1 MKDFPPGFRDGV
13 RRFNAGQYFEAH
25 EAFEEALDEV
35 ENDARWDLLLA
46 LVQVA
51 VGYHKCAHRH
61 PGGARMLGLGAAK
74 LAAFPPD
81 AWGVDVDAL
90 RRRLAD
96 DLAVLA
102 RDGSLGTSL
111 AASPPR
117 IVPTTLRER
126 V

>member
-1 MKDFPPGFRDGV
+1 VKEFPPGFRDGV
-13 RRFNAGQYFEAH
+13 RRFNAGQYFAAH
-25 EAFEEALDEV
+25 EAFEGVLDEV

-51 VGYHKCAHRH
+51 VGYHKCAHDH
-61 PGGARMLGLGAAK
+61 PGGARMLGLGATK
-74 LAAFPPD
+74 LAAFPPH

-102 RDGSLGTSL
+102 RNGSLGVRL
-111 AASPPR
+111 AESPPR
-117 IVPTTLRER
+117 ILPVT
-126 V
+126 